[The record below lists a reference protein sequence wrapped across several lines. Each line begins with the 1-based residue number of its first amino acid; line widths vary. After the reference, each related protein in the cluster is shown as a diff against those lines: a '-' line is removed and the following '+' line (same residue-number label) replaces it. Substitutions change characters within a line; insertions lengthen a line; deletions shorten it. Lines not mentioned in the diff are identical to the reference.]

1 MRTRRCEILMKSLFS
16 ISTLIFIQCSKKTE
30 EGAHPSIYRNLE
42 DWVEIE
48 VLSQKLTAE
57 QKWNDTLQ
65 CLTVEDNLSPQQKDS
80 ILNYFSHHPE
90 LLKNQI
96 DSLINK
102 K

>member
-1 MRTRRCEILMKSLFS
+1 MRAGRCEILMRSLFS
-16 ISTLIFIQCSKKTE
+16 ISMLIFIQCSKKSEKTSFSSSC
-30 EGAHPSIYRNLE
+30 GTLE
-42 DWVEIE
+42 KWVEAE

-65 CLTVEDNLSPQQKDS
+65 CLTVEDNLSPSQRDS
-80 ILNYFSHHPE
+80 LLNYFSHHPE

>member
-1 MRTRRCEILMKSLFS
+1 MRAGRRRIIIKKLVH
-16 ISTLIFIQCSKKTE
+16 ISTIIFVQCSNQTE
-30 EGAHPSIYRNLE
+30 SPPLPIPSNTLE
-42 DWVEIE
+42 EWVEVE
-48 VLSQKLTAE
+48 VLNQKLTAE

>member
-1 MRTRRCEILMKSLFS
+1 MQIGRRKILMNTFFLMNL
-16 ISTLIFIQCSKKTE
+16 LIFIQCSKKTE
-30 EGAHPSIYRNLE
+30 KTSFSSICGTLE
-42 DWVEIE
+42 KWAETE

-65 CLTVEDNLSPQQKDS
+65 CLTVEDNLSPSQRDS
-80 ILNYFSHHPE
+80 LLNYFSHHPA